1 LSASSSAV
9 RAEQFLSALFFF
21 TVHLTDM
28 AKHIIIGFTGQ
39 EASAKSFP
47 VYVGESGVEAAEA
60 MKASNAVRFEVYT
73 GVRGVRKH
81 NPRHDASKPADFVAN
96 VLVKAPV
103 DGVDQVDRVDEL
115 LTTIQTLKA
124 EKEKDAAS
132 LAEMIA
138 ANEAL
143 QREVSALRT
152 QHHQANELIDD
163 KERATEEMRRNRD
176 EVQERLNHAVARIT
190 FLEKELSSAVKAE
203 TRNSS
208 TPTTVDES
216 ASGPSAGAAGPDA
229 SHSSAVDQT
238 PPPGSQGSGS
248 PVSSSSPTTAP
259 QKPAAA
265 PKGMQQQA
273 KGR

>member
-1 LSASSSAV
+1 
-9 RAEQFLSALFFF
+9 
-21 TVHLTDM
+21 M

-138 ANEAL
+138 AHDAQGHSL
-143 QREVSALRT
+143 
-152 QHHQANELIDD
+152 
-163 KERATEEMRRNRD
+163 K
-176 EVQERLNHAVARIT
+176 HAEARIAL
-190 FLEKELSSAVKAE
+190 LEKELSSARAE

-208 TPTTVDES
+208 TNTTVDES
-216 ASGPSAGAAGPDA
+216 APGLAAGAAGPGA
-229 SHSSAVDQT
+229 INSSAGQEAQT
-238 PPPGSQGSGS
+238 PPPGSQGDGDGS
-248 PVSSSSPTTAP
+248 PDSVSSAAPTTTP
-259 QKPAAA
+259 QVPAAA

-273 KGR
+273 KGRR

>member
-1 LSASSSAV
+1 V
-9 RAEQFLSALFFF
+9 SAL
-21 TVHLTDM
+21 
-28 AKHIIIGFTGQ
+28 GPEGW
-39 EASAKSFP
+39 P
-47 VYVGESGVEAAEA
+47 CVEH
-60 MKASNAVRFEVYT
+60 
-73 GVRGVRKH
+73 VRGASGYRKQGM
-81 NPRHDASKPADFVAN
+81 ATE
-96 VLVKAPV
+96 APV
-103 DGVDQVDRVDEL
+103 VVPAIKGLDEAIAANHSLKEEIDL
-115 LTTIQTLKA
+115 LDLQLAELRA